1 MRVKIDHIGIA
12 VNNVEEA
19 MKPLML
25 ILGLDPEHV
34 EIETM
39 EEQKARAALIPVGDS
54 RIELIESTSP
64 EGVIAKY
71 IERKGEGI
79 HHIAL
84 GVDDIRGALEA
95 LKEKNIPLIDE
106 EPRAGVGGS
115 KVAFLHP
122 KATKILIELV
132 DH

>member
-1 MRVKIDHIGIA
+1 MRVKIDHIGVA
-12 VNNVEEA
+12 VRDVAEA
-19 MKPLML
+19 MKPYAL
-25 ILGLDPEHV
+25 ILGLDPEH
-34 EIETM
+34 IETEIV
-39 EEQKARAALIPVGDS
+39 EEQKAKAALIPVGNS

-71 IERKGEGI
+71 IEKKGEGI

-84 GVDDIRGALEA
+84 EVDDVKAALEA
-95 LKEKNIPLIDE
+95 LKSKDIPLVDN
-106 EPRAGVGGS
+106 EPRTGVGGS

-132 DH
+132 EH